1 MIRKTLKTLLVGLL
15 AVFTLG
21 SMAEAAPKK
30 VVRHRP
36 RHSTRVAAGATTA
49 VRKRT
54 PRKTKPAARR
64 ATPPPPAKRTPATK
78 PR

>member
-1 MIRKTLKTLLVGLL
+1 MTRERLKTLLLVLL

-21 SMAEAAPKK
+21 SIAEAAPKR

-36 RHSTRVAAGATTA
+36 RHSTRVAAGTTSA
-49 VRKRT
+49 VKKTIRKAR
-54 PRKTKPAARR
+54 PAARP
-64 ATPPPPAKRTPATK
+64 ATPTPPSAKRRPTTK

>member
-1 MIRKTLKTLLVGLL
+1 MIRKTLKTLLVVLL

-21 SMAEAAPKK
+21 SLAEAASKN

-49 VRKRT
+49 VKKRT

-64 ATPPPPAKRTPATK
+64 ATPPSAKRRPTTK

>member
-1 MIRKTLKTLLVGLL
+1 MTRERIKTLLVALL

-21 SMAEAAPKK
+21 SIAEAAPKR

-36 RHSTRVAAGATTA
+36 RHSTRVAAGTTSA
-49 VRKRT
+49 VKKKT
-54 PRKTKPAARR
+54 TKTKPAARR
-64 ATPPPPAKRTPATK
+64 ATQTPPSAKRRPTTK